1 MEIITYGHQGLRIV
15 ATIITRNHTFT
26 LFPKNDGKYYLQSS
40 RPRIVAIIITRNNTF
55 TLFPKNDRKYYLQS
69 SRLLP
74 PSPSSNLVP
83 FPPPPHLSWL
93 SAKKSL
99 NTHVCILYR
108 VFLRSHHHCST
119 SGVGSGIEK
128 KSGGWRV
135 GIRWYR
141 SVEIYIQ
148 SCISGYLIYSQV
160 LPGIISFWGS

>member
-1 MEIITYGHQGLRIV
+1 MKICPVAVSFLAGIFQMYALPLRLPQSLTEGGAGSWFIKS
-15 ATIITRNHTFT
+15 TFPP
-26 LFPKNDGKYYLQSS
+26 LLILLLLEWPSLYFL
-40 RPRIVAIIITRNNTF
+40 RC
-55 TLFPKNDRKYYLQS
+55 RKYYLQS